1 MKLPFRLAFLAL
13 LIGLLG
19 PVRSHASDADGR
31 SAPMS
36 LSDTTDAETPNCSGE
51 EQLLPFSA
59 GLSLDELPTSHS
71 ADEPAVADSASD
83 SQELAKKVA
92 NPISN
97 LISVPFQSNF
107 SWGGGVD
114 IPSLPRPL
122 RLLRHVPGIGGIDN
136 PLLPKALRPFRRF
149 PGLGGS
155 DASGRLGSFGGRH
168 LTRLLA
174 LGLARDDREQAFQYK
189 LNLQP
194 VIPISLN
201 KDWNVISRTIL
212 PVYAQHDEFGS
223 SSQGGLGDI
232 LQSLFFSP
240 KSGEPFLWG
249 VGPVFL
255 IPTSTDHNLLGS
267 YRWGMGPTG
276 VILKQSHGFTL
287 GTLANHIWGFQRDD
301 GRANVN
307 ATYLQP
313 FLTYTTK
320 TATTFGVSS
329 ESTYDWNESQ
339 WTIPIIP
346 QISQIVRIG
355 KIPVSL
361 QLAGQYWVE
370 KPDSA
375 PDWGMRFQIQFLF
388 PK

>member
-1 MKLPFRLAFLAL
+1 MKRNLATSVLSILPVAALVTAFAGVLV
-13 LIGLLG
+13 I
-19 PVRSHASDADGR
+19 PESHALAQ
-31 SAPMS
+31 SAAQPAKS
-36 LSDTTDAETPNCSGE
+36 EKKPSIALFLSDEDEEEYGDTE
-51 EQLLPFSA
+51 EQPFQGSTA
-59 GLSLDELPTSHS
+59 LTLNDLPTSQTAES
-71 ADEPAVADSASD
+71 SSDGKPASNAE
-83 SQELAKKVA
+83 ELAKKVA

-107 SWGGGVD
+107 LWGGGVD

-122 RLLRHVPGIGGIDN
+122 RLLSHLPVIGGRN
-136 PLLPKALRPFRRF
+136 
-149 PGLGGS
+149 GL
-155 DASGRLGSFGGRH
+155 GRLGNFGNRA
-168 LTRLLA
+168 LTRVLGMALA
-174 LGLARDDREQAFQYK
+174 KDNREQAFQYK
-189 LNLQP
+189 LNIQP
-194 VIPISLN
+194 VVPISLN
-201 KDWNVISRTIL
+201 KEWNVISRTIL
-212 PVYAQHDEFGS
+212 PVYAQHDVVGT
-223 SSQGGLGDI
+223 SSQGGMGDI

-255 IPTSTDHNLLGS
+255 LPTSTDHNFLGS

-276 VILKQSHGFTL
+276 VILKQSHGFTV
-287 GTLANHIWGFQRDD
+287 GTLANHIWGFQRND
-301 GRANVN
+301 GRQNVN

-313 FLTYTTK
+313 FFNYTTK

-329 ESTYDWNESQ
+329 ESTYDWNDSQ
-339 WTIPIIP
+339 WTVPIIP
-346 QISQIVRIG
+346 QVSQVIRIG
-355 KIPVSL
+355 KQPISL